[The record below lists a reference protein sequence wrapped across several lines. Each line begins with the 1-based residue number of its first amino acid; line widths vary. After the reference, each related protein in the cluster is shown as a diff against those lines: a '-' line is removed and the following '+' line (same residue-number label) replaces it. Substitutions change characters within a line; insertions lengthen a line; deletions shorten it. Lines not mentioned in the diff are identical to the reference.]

1 MRDEWKK
8 RRKEKRSNPADITY
22 DRYLYSNRQAVI
34 QAQQVIVF
42 LQKPCVFSADSIE
55 IIKHVV
61 LHITYVR
68 LGETEQMTRDGKAA
82 FPFRNL

>member
-22 DRYLYSNRQAVI
+22 DGYLYSNRQAVI

-42 LQKPCVFSADSIE
+42 LQKPCVFSADSRE

-61 LHITYVR
+61 FTYHICTAR
-68 LGETEQMTRDGKAA
+68 GNRTDDQG
-82 FPFRNL
+82 